1 MPTRQEEFTSEG
13 VTKTLEKTSTK
24 IFTNADHLQVG
35 TIMYSETNV
44 GGVARKFMPIFPF
57 LYDDLK
63 NGQLLSGAQFY
74 MPKPP

>member
-1 MPTRQEEFTSEG
+1 
-13 VTKTLEKTSTK
+13 
-24 IFTNADHLQVG
+24 
-35 TIMYSETNV
+35 MYSETNV
-44 GGVARKFMPIFPF
+44 GGVTRKFMPIFPF